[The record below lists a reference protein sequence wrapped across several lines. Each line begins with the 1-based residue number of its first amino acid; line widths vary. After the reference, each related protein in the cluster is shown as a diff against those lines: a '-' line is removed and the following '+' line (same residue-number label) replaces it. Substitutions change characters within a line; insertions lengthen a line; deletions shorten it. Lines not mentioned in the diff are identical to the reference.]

1 MSGIWKRLWN
11 PYARLTIKLKKCV
24 IRHTTRILSRK
35 EFERFFQKDF
45 SLQCEESTLV
55 PVNLK
60 KWMELTDTPEEI
72 QREIVELMENDLAGG
87 RKTGFSPY
95 IKNSQIMF
103 DHRWLLL
110 IGIKK

>member
-1 MSGIWKRLWN
+1 
-11 PYARLTIKLKKCV
+11 
-24 IRHTTRILSRK
+24 
-35 EFERFFQKDF
+35 
-45 SLQCEESTLV
+45 
-55 PVNLK
+55 
-60 KWMELTDTPEEI
+60 MELTDTPEEI

-110 IGIKK
+110 IEIKK